1 MRIHDITDDNIRSQ
15 NNIKLWTTI
24 SPLYVN
30 YSIVEILKISE
41 MAMAILLAYS
51 TSGITCGEKVS
62 HDLKM
67 SAILKMS
74 KYIPQLKVDI
84 RYEMSVPN
92 YIYEKKV
99 FFMMMTSS
107 MTSQGGREVGL
118 YIHV

>member
-1 MRIHDITDDNIRSQ
+1 MKNTNF
-15 NNIKLWTTI
+15 
-24 SPLYVN
+24 
-30 YSIVEILKISE
+30 SE
-41 MAMAILLAYS
+41 MVMAILWAYP

-67 SAILKMS
+67 AAILKMS

-84 RYEMSVPN
+84 RYEKSVPN
-92 YIYEKKV
+92 YIYEKIF

-107 MTSQGGREVGL
+107 TTSQGGLEVGL